1 MPSTG
6 KEKEKNMNKYQ
17 VGRMIMI
24 SLKHSPIE
32 PARVVK
38 DNLKTV
44 WVKLRDGNIIKR
56 HKMKH
61 LKETK

>member
-1 MPSTG
+1 
-6 KEKEKNMNKYQ
+6 MNKYQ

>member
-1 MPSTG
+1 MS
-6 KEKEKNMNKYQ
+6 EYQ

-32 PARVVK
+32 SARVVQ
-38 DNLKTV
+38 DNLK